1 LIFWDNIS
9 SFYGSKSIDWRTKM
23 LNSKKLLLFFTKLR
37 STILSIKQ
45 YTLISSVQ
53 ALIFYVPTK
62 LCFLPCTLCNLF
74 QGTFSSRNGWF
85 PCGLMDMGDSVTF
98 QKDSSRGVFYSIPI
112 STELKVLTVKFPTL
126 CFSVVGWQEYS
137 CECSSKK

>member
-1 LIFWDNIS
+1 
-9 SFYGSKSIDWRTKM
+9 M

-85 PCGLMDMGDSVTF
+85 PCGLMDMGDSVTV

-126 CFSVVGWQEYS
+126 CFLWWAGRSTHVSVQAK
-137 CECSSKK
+137 SK

>member
-1 LIFWDNIS
+1 
-9 SFYGSKSIDWRTKM
+9 M

-37 STILSIKQ
+37 STIVSIKQ

-62 LCFLPCTLCNLF
+62 LRFLPCTLCNLF

-85 PCGLMDMGDSVTF
+85 PCGSMDMGDSVTV
-98 QKDSSRGVFYSIPI
+98 QKDSYRSGVFYLLHPNFHRVKGADSKI
-112 STELKVLTVKFPTL
+112 SNALLSL
-126 CFSVVGWQEYS
+126 VGWQECS